1 MSQTR
6 QDNLTPKAKKLYKKL
21 VASYKKISN
30 QQKLINSCKQR
41 LKNAEQF
48 NNEKLQKLLHYVN
61 KATFR
66 FILCQIRNQKYLPR
80 GRLFT
85 IEEKV
90 MAVTLLKASG
100 RGYRL
105 LSTMFALPSKKS
117 CLNFLNKCSLLPGL
131 NEKMFDVLKGSVEKW
146 NPKTDIVL
154 LSLMRCL

>member
-105 LSTMFALPSKKS
+105 LSKMFALPSKKS
-117 CLNFLNKCSLLPGL
+117 FLNKCSLLPGR